1 MSVLFLMCIF
11 LRVSDILEQLT
22 KSTDPFCY
30 ILTACLF
37 LVIAKGSADRPAK
50 LGLSWKV
57 GPELIWCLQ
66 SDAVS

>member
-30 ILTACLF
+30 ILTA
-37 LVIAKGSADRPAK
+37 KGSADRPAK